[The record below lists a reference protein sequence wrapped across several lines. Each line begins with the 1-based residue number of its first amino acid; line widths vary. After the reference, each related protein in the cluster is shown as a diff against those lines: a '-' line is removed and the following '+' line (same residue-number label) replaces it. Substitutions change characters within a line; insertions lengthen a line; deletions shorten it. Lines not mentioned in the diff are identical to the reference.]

1 MAAFDKIVIVTQRT
15 ALQELVQRYNTK
27 AQAKF
32 YLVQN
37 ETPFTPY
44 QESSD
49 AYVAALGQVKA
60 ALPGGVRTQF
70 IDRDFLPNFL
80 FGEGDLVLALGR
92 DGLVVNIAKYLSGQ
106 VLVGI
111 NPDPRRIDGVL
122 VRFHA
127 GQIPEVL
134 RLAERGGL
142 SVTNVT
148 MARVRLSDGQSLY
161 AVNDLFIGQRTH
173 VSARYRLG
181 YRGTEEDQSSSGI
194 IVSTGAGSTG
204 WLRSILAG
212 AAGVVQAFV
221 SDPRVNQVRQRH
233 GFDWSAERLV
243 YSVREPFVSK
253 TTQANLVF
261 GPIEAGEELVVTSHM
276 PQQGVIFSDGVESDY
291 LEFNSGRI
299 AHIGLADRKVRLAA
313 PR

>member
-1 MAAFDKIVIVTQRT
+1 
-15 ALQELVQRYNTK
+15 
-27 AQAKF
+27 
-32 YLVQN
+32 
-37 ETPFTPY
+37 
-44 QESSD
+44 
-49 AYVAALGQVKA
+49 
-60 ALPGGVRTQF
+60 
-70 IDRDFLPNFL
+70 
-80 FGEGDLVLALGR
+80 
-92 DGLVVNIAKYLSGQ
+92 
-106 VLVGI
+106 
-111 NPDPRRIDGVL
+111 
-122 VRFHA
+122 
-127 GQIPEVL
+127 
-134 RLAERGGL
+134 
-142 SVTNVT
+142 
-148 MARVRLSDGQSLY
+148 LY